1 MTIRQIGELLQRFV
15 KNGVV
20 RGNDTLTIRDY
31 QNIAILAR
39 DYILFD
45 KKRATN
51 SMVFLQMDV
60 SKENQYKIVGE
71 YAELPSGFNVQGIS
85 SVTLMTEAKNPLD
98 ATLLPVSG
106 AQMNIVTDGLF
117 SYYAPLSNKLKFKNI
132 PQNAYYANVVS
143 LAGTDPDDEVTND
156 VAFII
161 FKECMKLG
169 QMSEEKRKDTTADG
183 NKFDDYLQNQIRQF
197 INAPNNIA

>member
-45 KKRATN
+45 KKRATS

-60 SKENQYKIVGE
+60 SKENQYKILGE

-85 SVTLMTEAKNPLD
+85 SVTLMTEAKKPLD

-106 AQMNIVTDGLF
+106 AQFNIVTDGLF
-117 SYYAPLSNKLKFKNI
+117 SYYAPLHNKLKFKNI
-132 PQNAYYANVVS
+132 PPNAYYANVVS
-143 LAGTDPDDEVTND
+143 LAGTDPDDEITND
-156 VAFII
+156 IAFAI

-169 QMSEEKRKDTTADG
+169 QMSEEKRKDTSADG

-197 INAPNNIA
+197 INSPNNVT